1 MDHAALLLSSEAGS
15 GWGEWGGVG
24 VVQPKGFSSKLLR
37 LISALLARIALT
49 AACCPLPAVTL
60 TVWVSKCG

>member
-1 MDHAALLLSSEAGS
+1 MDHAALLLSSEAEGR
-15 GWGEWGGVG
+15 WGGVG

-49 AACCPLPAVTL
+49 AACCLLPAVTL